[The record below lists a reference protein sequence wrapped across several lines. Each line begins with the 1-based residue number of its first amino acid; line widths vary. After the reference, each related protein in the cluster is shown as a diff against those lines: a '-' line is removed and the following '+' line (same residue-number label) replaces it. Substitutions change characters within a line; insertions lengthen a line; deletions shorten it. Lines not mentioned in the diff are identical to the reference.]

1 MRISDWSSDVC
12 SSDLVECEARIAG
25 DMDTQQFA
33 LHLGQF
39 QAEPLAVGGLAR
51 AGDDIV
57 TVVLTLHLLAL
68 FVLVRLFDRIDVE
81 LLVKARL
88 AVMADHDLSD
98 RPRLLLLG
106 DDRRVLINRKSN
118 RLNSSH

>member
-1 MRISDWSSDVC
+1 
-12 SSDLVECEARIAG
+12 
-25 DMDTQQFA
+25 MDTQQFA

-39 QAEPLAVGGLAR
+39 QAESLAVGGLAR

-57 TVVLTLHLLAL
+57 TVVLTLHLIAL
-68 FVLVRLFDRIDVE
+68 FVLVRLFDRSDVE

-88 AVMADHDLSD
+88 AVMADHDISE

-106 DDRRVLINRKSN
+106 DDRRGLLDRTIFGFEHLDTERKST

>member
-1 MRISDWSSDVC
+1 MAGRLVDHPEGAE
-12 SSDLVECEARIAG
+12 VECEARIAG
-25 DMDTQQFA
+25 YMDTQQFA

-57 TVVLTLHLLAL
+57 TVVLTLHLIAL
-68 FVLVRLFDRIDVE
+68 FVLVRLFDRSDVE

-88 AVMADHDLSD
+88 AVMADHDIRSEE
-98 RPRLLLLG
+98 
-106 DDRRVLINRKSN
+106 RRVGKECVSPCRS
-118 RLNSSH
+118 RWPPYH